1 MYSKRIKELRT
12 ALDLS
17 RLKLSKKIDIPE
29 RTIASYE
36 DGRIPSL
43 EFLAQLCEVL
53 NVNPAW
59 FLFGKGNMFN
69 CENVLSHDTE
79 FTQKVEKIVQDMK
92 KRGII

>member
-1 MYSKRIKELRT
+1 MYSERIKELRT

-17 RLKLSKKIDIPE
+17 RPKLSKRIDIPE

-53 NVNPAW
+53 NVNPNW
-59 FLFGKGNMFN
+59 FLFGRGNMFN
-69 CENVLSHDTE
+69 SEISVYNEDE
-79 FTQKVEKIVQDMK
+79 FTNKVENIVK
-92 KRGII
+92 YINKRGII